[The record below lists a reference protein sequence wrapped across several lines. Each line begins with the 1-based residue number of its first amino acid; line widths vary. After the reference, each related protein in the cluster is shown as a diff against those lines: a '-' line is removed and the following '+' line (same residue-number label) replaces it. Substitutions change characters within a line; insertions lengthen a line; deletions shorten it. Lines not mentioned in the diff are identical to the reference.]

1 MAFSLGL
8 TKALLQK
15 VDKCFNFFLSEVSV
29 SSLFARH
36 IVAAGAGEVNLAS
49 GTILYDLE
57 NICETS
63 GEVASQKVSSA

>member
-29 SSLFARH
+29 SLLFARH

-49 GTILYDLE
+49 GI
-57 NICETS
+57 IF
-63 GEVASQKVSSA
+63 